1 MKGGSDR
8 YGVRVFGL
16 PLLSSN
22 QSFAIQ
28 AIEHRR
34 VILAQQA
41 HLKTKQLERIKLTQ
55 KWEAQS
61 DGLRCK
67 ATSPFSRQS
76 EASTWAESKTT
87 RLRSSAGGAEGWTIA
102 AASLEDPKIEVQRTA
117 TVTSQPWGYSMW
129 LHHRILFRPAPQPDH
144 CLLHHPVRPFFRV
157 RITGQADGPT
167 GRHLT
172 FRMPGRSLERLFDRA
187 YSGTVDHGDV
197 AHDIVGTGGFPD
209 GLRIDLIIDLVLARW
224 STR

>member
-41 HLKTKQLERIKLTQ
+41 HLKTKQLELWKERKRHCKQQQGLQMAVRIKLTQ

-67 ATSPFSRQS
+67 ATSPFS
-76 EASTWAESKTT
+76 
-87 RLRSSAGGAEGWTIA
+87 EGWTIA

-187 YSGTVDHGDV
+187 YSGTVDH